1 SLKEHRAELGTA
13 VQTAVEAPPREAHF
27 EMVKVPKG
35 PFLYGDERV
44 REVINHDYWIDQYPV
59 TNRKYR
65 AFIVADGYGTH
76 AYWSSDGWKWKI
88 ENNITTPKYWNNTKW
103 NKADHPVV
111 GVSYYEAEAYAKWV
125 EKRLPTE
132 REWEKAARGEDG
144 RRYPWGE
151 EFDKNRC
158 NSDESGIG
166 HTTPVTQYPKGVSP
180 YGCYDMAGN
189 VWEWCADWY
198 DEEKKDWRVR
208 RGGSWF
214 NEPVNLR
221 ASDRYWIYAVN
232 RANFNGFRLAQD
244 IS

>member
-1 SLKEHRAELGTA
+1 
-13 VQTAVEAPPREAHF
+13 
-27 EMVKVPKG
+27 MVKVPKG

-44 REVINHDYWIDQYPV
+44 REVIDYDYWIDQYPV
-59 TNRKYR
+59 TNEKYR
-65 AFIVADGYGTH
+65 AFIVAEGYRNQEC
-76 AYWSSDGWKWKI
+76 WSSDGWKWKT
-88 ENNITTPKYWNNTKW
+88 ENNITAPEYWSNTKW

-111 GVSYYEAEAYAKWV
+111 GVSYFEAEAYAKWAG
-125 EKRLPTE
+125 KRLPTE

-144 RRYPWGE
+144 RIYPWGE

-198 DEEKKDWRVR
+198 GKEKNGRRVL
-208 RGGSWF
+208 RGGSWGGL
-214 NEPVNLR
+214 PVDLR
-221 ASDRYWIYAVN
+221 VSFRLRGSAGSRDDII
-232 RANFNGFRLAQD
+232 GCRLAQD
-244 IS
+244 IL